1 MHCCRSTAL
10 VLSRRFKRCATLHI
24 PSRSRCLRT
33 LNNTNLAAA
42 TSPCSVLINKR
53 RLKTLWTLSRRISD
67 RLFHYLSEVER
78 QYAYETRPVDQ
89 AFLVVTLRYPQVIF
103 AHLISKV
110 LAPIQLPTAVK
121 TLVLAHRE
129 ELIEQ
134 AAQKCA
140 LINPTLV

>member
-1 MHCCRSTAL
+1 M
-10 VLSRRFKRCATLHI
+10 
-24 PSRSRCLRT
+24 
-33 LNNTNLAAA
+33 
-42 TSPCSVLINKR
+42 
-53 RLKTLWTLSRRISD
+53 
-67 RLFHYLSEVER
+67 
-78 QYAYETRPVDQ
+78 
-89 AFLVVTLRYPQVIF
+89 IF

-140 LINPTLV
+140 LINPRLVYIPNIIYVSKYPTLCFIYGAQHIMFAEVQSTSELVRL